1 MPHWRI
7 KASMLK
13 IMSAFPGGHRLNFI
27 AQTAMRSMQSREGWM
42 KNTERV
48 IQERAPQIH
57 WISKHLPIKGARVLD
72 VGTGWQP
79 MPTLLFYL
87 AGAESIITCDIV
99 RHVRFRLAIKLLE
112 SFERK
117 TPEIAE
123 AFGVPVDLIR
133 ERLDRIKG
141 AKTLD
146 EYFRRA
152 NIQYLAP
159 SDAAATGL
167 PSQSIDIWFAFG
179 VLQYVPVQQL
189 RPILCEAKRVLKPS
203 GRLYCAVGYYDD
215 FAQFDKGLFLFDYLR
230 YNDAE
235 WQRLAGNGLYTANRL
250 REPEYF
256 ELFEQLG
263 GVLEDRVPRVE
274 EEHIERVRNM
284 RVADRFQKFTPEQ
297 NAIVA
302 SELLYS
308 FPK

>member
-215 FAQFDKGLFLFDYLR
+215 FRSSTKDSFSSTISATTTPSGSGSQETAYIR
-230 YNDAE
+230 RIACANPSISNSSSN
-235 WQRLAGNGLYTANRL
+235 LAA
-250 REPEYF
+250 F
-256 ELFEQLG
+256 WK
-263 GVLEDRVPRVE
+263 
-274 EEHIERVRNM
+274 IE
-284 RVADRFQKFTPEQ
+284 FP
-297 NAIVA
+297 A
-302 SELLYS
+302 SRKS
-308 FPK
+308 T